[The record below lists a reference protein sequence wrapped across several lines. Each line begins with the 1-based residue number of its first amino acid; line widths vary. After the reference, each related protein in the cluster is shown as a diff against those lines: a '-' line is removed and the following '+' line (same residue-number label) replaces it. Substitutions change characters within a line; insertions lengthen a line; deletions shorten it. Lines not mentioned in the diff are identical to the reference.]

1 MLKHGEEVM
10 CRLLLLLLVLL
21 DHFHCVVVL
30 QQEGDGFVRAKGG
43 WLDGFVGGRWL
54 LMAWRTLLHEG
65 LLMTWDWLLRV
76 VQERQKLADIG
87 LGQQGMLKPFKVEW
101 RACGTTAQC
110 LLTFRPLYLFIR
122 ISSLHLLINMVKH
135 RGLFRL

>member
-1 MLKHGEEVM
+1 MLIFLDKVMLKHGEEVM

-43 WLDGFVGGRWL
+43 WLDGFVGVRWL

-76 VQERQKLADIG
+76 VQER
-87 LGQQGMLKPFKVEW
+87 
-101 RACGTTAQC
+101 
-110 LLTFRPLYLFIR
+110 
-122 ISSLHLLINMVKH
+122 
-135 RGLFRL
+135 